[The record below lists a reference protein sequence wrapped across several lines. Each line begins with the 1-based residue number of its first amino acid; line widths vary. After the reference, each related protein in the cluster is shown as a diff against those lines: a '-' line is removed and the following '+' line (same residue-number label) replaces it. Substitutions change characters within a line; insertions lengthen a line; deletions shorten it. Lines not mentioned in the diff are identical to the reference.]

1 MFDKAAS
8 QDICS
13 GCSFFMNTLFVC
25 RIFLYDKN
33 ITRKNRIFVFMNCPV
48 FVCPVCLCKKI

>member
-25 RIFLYDKN
+25 RIFPSDKN
-33 ITRKNRIFVFMNCPV
+33 ITRKNRIFVFMNTPV
-48 FVCPVCLCKKI
+48 FVCPVRSYKK